1 MLAQLVPAEGGKP
14 ITLKRDV
21 IVVGRKPG
29 LCDLIVE
36 RPSVSKLHCVLVKTD
51 GLLFVRDLG
60 STNGTKV
67 NGQRVT
73 RGALLPGDELA
84 FASVRF
90 RVHLGPDPSEPEAE
104 EQDEALAGT
113 LYDAEVAPEFD
124 EEFADENVADEPDEE
139 DDEPLHFEPV
149 VAGPIR
155 EEAAAPDPSIAMG
168 TDDTSDSDVRLL
180 DGDSDA

>member
-1 MLAQLVPAEGGKP
+1 MLAQLVPVEGGKP

-90 RVHLGPDPSEPEAE
+90 RVHLGPDPSEPEPE
-104 EQDEALAGT
+104 DEALAGT
-113 LYDAEVAPEFD
+113 LYDAEAAADFD
-124 EEFADENVADEPDEE
+124 EEFAGEAEDVDDEDAGENDEPI
-139 DDEPLHFEPV
+139 HYEPV
-149 VAGPIR
+149 
-155 EEAAAPDPSIAMG
+155 AAAPDPSIAMRG
-168 TDDTSDSDVRLL
+168 DDTSDSDVRMLE
-180 DGDSDA
+180 GDSDA

>member
-1 MLAQLVPAEGGKP
+1 MLAQLVPVEGGKP

-90 RVHLGPDPSEPEAE
+90 RVHLGPDQQEGAVDPNDRTEMIPAFAEPEEPE
-104 EQDEALAGT
+104 EMQFAA
-113 LYDAEVAPEFD
+113 
-124 EEFADENVADEPDEE
+124 ADE
-139 DDEPLHFEPV
+139 
-149 VAGPIR
+149 GP
-155 EEAAAPDPSIAMG
+155 ENYSVAMG

-180 DGDSDA
+180 EEDSAV